1 MSSGV
6 NLHHMNNFKEL
17 EMWVFLPLEV
27 ELKYKILQLVHMLIF
42 PT

>member
-17 EMWVFLPLEV
+17 EKILPLEV